1 MSCAAATAPTVSAAS
16 GTTGMLSFFHILAA
30 LIDQINTIGC
40 DQCQY
45 HNIGHHNLSPF
56 FLSFPVHLASIIQKA
71 GYLSASSFLTNTILM
86 RSVRNVLNILSDS
99 YTDLV

>member
-45 HNIGHHNLSPF
+45 NNIGHHNLSPF
-56 FLSFPVHLASIIQKA
+56 FLSFPVHLASIITESRIPFRIQLPYEYYPYA
-71 GYLSASSFLTNTILM
+71 FCTE
-86 RSVRNVLNILSDS
+86 RFE
-99 YTDLV
+99 YTF